1 MGESGV
7 GKSTLLNLLAGLD
20 RTDSGRVLIE
30 GVDLAGLSDDG
41 VTLLRR
47 RAIGFVF
54 QAFHVLPYL
63 SVEQNVALPLD
74 LLGIGEPQRGERAR
88 DMLRAVGIDALAQRH
103 ARELSGGEIQR
114 VAIARALVHRPRLVL
129 ADEPTGNLD
138 TASATQILSLL
149 RTQVKA
155 NAGAGIL
162 ITHSRM
168 AADTADRIL
177 VLDAHGLHALEPAT
191 VNANGSF
198 RLWRVLLLAQLREQP
213 MRFLVTMLALA
224 LGVALGASV
233 YLVNTSALNEF
244 GLATKRM
251 VGEADIVIRG
261 PREGFSEQAV
271 RGFGTQ
277 PRRQCV
283 EPGVGT
289 RCCAYRT

>member
-1 MGESGV
+1 MSDSIVRLENLSKRFSKDRPAIFAGVDLTVRAGEYVAVMGESGV

-20 RTDSGRVLIE
+20 RTDSGRVLLE
-30 GVDLAGLSDDG
+30 GVDLATLNDDA

-47 RAIGFVF
+47 RAVGFVF

-74 LLGIGEPQRGERAR
+74 LLGIAEPQRGERAR
-88 DMLRAVGIDALAQRH
+88 DMLRAVGIEALARRH

-138 TASATQILSLL
+138 TGSAVQILALL
-149 RTQVKA
+149 RAQVKA

-177 VLDAHGLHALEPAT
+177 VLDAHGLRALEAT
-191 VNANGSF
+191 
-198 RLWRVLLLAQLREQP
+198 Q
-213 MRFLVTMLALA
+213 
-224 LGVALGASV
+224 
-233 YLVNTSALNEF
+233 
-244 GLATKRM
+244 
-251 VGEADIVIRG
+251 
-261 PREGFSEQAV
+261 
-271 RGFGTQ
+271 
-277 PRRQCV
+277 
-283 EPGVGT
+283 
-289 RCCAYRT
+289 

>member
-1 MGESGV
+1 VTDAIVRLENLSKRFAKDRPAIFAGVDLTVRAGEYVAVMGESGV

-20 RTDSGRVLIE
+20 RTDTGRVLLE
-30 GVDLAGLSDDG
+30 GVDLATLNDDA

-47 RAIGFVF
+47 RAVGFVF

-74 LLGIGEPQRGERAR
+74 LLGVAEPQRGERAR
-88 DMLRAVGIDALAQRH
+88 DMLRAVGIEALARRH

-138 TASATQILSLL
+138 SGSAAQILSLL

-177 VLDAHGLHALEPAT
+177 VLDAHGLRALEPA
-191 VNANGSF
+191 
-198 RLWRVLLLAQLREQP
+198 R
-213 MRFLVTMLALA
+213 
-224 LGVALGASV
+224 
-233 YLVNTSALNEF
+233 
-244 GLATKRM
+244 
-251 VGEADIVIRG
+251 
-261 PREGFSEQAV
+261 
-271 RGFGTQ
+271 
-277 PRRQCV
+277 
-283 EPGVGT
+283 
-289 RCCAYRT
+289 